1 MAVAFDA
8 TVSVRG
14 FGVTSLTTASF
25 TIAGSDRAAQLQLS
39 GDIVGSSGFSG
50 SVGGASGAAIS
61 NADAT
66 DQNTSLRVLCF
77 GVTAPAA
84 GSQTGTMS
92 WTGSA
97 ADVTLGV
104 ITATGVDQTTSLNNG
119 NNANSGF
126 GGPTSLQIT
135 STSGD
140 LTCTA
145 SSSTSGSATTNQTS
159 RWASGSGAGDTGPG
173 TGTTTHSWS
182 TGNWIAAAGAN
193 FKPAAGGGRTTKNT
207 RAFPLGVA
215 SGMHRFTTMKPMI
228 GRP

>member
-119 NNANSGF
+119 N
-126 GGPTSLQIT
+126 GGLWMYQNVVVAIPATQSFALQCQWG
-135 STSGD
+135 TSGQVAAIA
-140 LTCTA
+140 LTNPTQFR
-145 SSSTSGSATTNQTS
+145 ATLFNQA
-159 RWASGSGAGDTGPG
+159 RVAVP
-173 TGTTTHSWS
+173 
-182 TGNWIAAAGAN
+182 IA
-193 FKPAAGGGRTTKNT
+193 
-207 RAFPLGVA
+207 
-215 SGMHRFTTMKPMI
+215 
-228 GRP
+228 